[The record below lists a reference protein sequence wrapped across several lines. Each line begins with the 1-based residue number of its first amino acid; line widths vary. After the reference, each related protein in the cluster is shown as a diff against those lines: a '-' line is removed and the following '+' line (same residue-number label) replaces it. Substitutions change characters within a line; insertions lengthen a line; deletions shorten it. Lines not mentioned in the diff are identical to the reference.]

1 MKRILAVMAAFAI
14 VGAAALTP
22 GNAQGVGVQVGS
34 IGAVS
39 ASGLTWIAHIVIV
52 IIDMTYVNPSDCR
65 VIRQRT
71 ETPARPRASFVASC
85 LWLTIYR

>member
-22 GNAQGVGVQVGS
+22 ANAQGVGVQVGP
-34 IGAVS
+34 IGAGVGVGPYGPYGDGRYHHRYRNHYGY
-39 ASGLTWIAHIVIV
+39 A
-52 IIDMTYVNPSDCR
+52 SDCR

-71 ETPARPRASFVASC
+71 ETPSGRVIVRSRRVC
-85 LWLTIYR
+85 G

>member
-22 GNAQGVGVQVGS
+22 ANAQGVGVQVGP
-34 IGAVS
+34 IGAGV
-39 ASGLTWIAHIVIV
+39 GVGP
-52 IIDMTYVNPSDCR
+52 YVNGPYHHRYHRHDYAYASDCR

-71 ETPARPRASFVASC
+71 ETPSGRVIVRSRRVC
-85 LWLTIYR
+85 G